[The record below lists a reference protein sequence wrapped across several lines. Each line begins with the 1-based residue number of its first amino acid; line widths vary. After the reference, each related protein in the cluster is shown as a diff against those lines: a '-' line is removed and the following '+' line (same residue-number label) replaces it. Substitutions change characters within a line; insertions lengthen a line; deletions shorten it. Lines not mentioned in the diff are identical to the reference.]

1 MVNVTQNNNLEK
13 LGFSFSAGGAHL
25 ARTMMLTELTQL
37 FEFLPEA
44 AANKDT
50 YFEAIVDDNCLSKR
64 SARTR
69 LLTAR
74 HLADLYGLDNA
85 FLLFRALKFFWYR
98 AETARPQL
106 ALLLAYAR
114 DPILRMSA
122 KHILSTS
129 PGVQIQRQEIE
140 DIISNQFPDRFSEAT
155 LKSTAQNINATW
167 TQAGYLMG
175 KTKKFRCT
183 SEASE
188 AAICF
193 ALLMAYLRGT
203 RGEELF
209 TSEYIQLLDC
219 RPDKAL
225 DLIESAARKG
235 WAVFKRVGS
244 VVEVAFPSLIN
255 QQEMEW
261 VREQA

>member
-1 MVNVTQNNNLEK
+1 MVNVTQSSSIEK
-13 LGFSFSAGGAHL
+13 LGFSISISGAHL
-25 ARTMMLTELTQL
+25 SRTIMLSELRQL
-37 FEFLPEA
+37 FNYLPEA
-44 AANKDT
+44 TAEKEV

-98 AETARPQL
+98 AESARPQL

-114 DPILRMSA
+114 DSILRMSA

-155 LKSTAQNINATW
+155 LRSTAQNINATW
-167 TQAGYLMG
+167 TQAGYLTG
-175 KTKKFRCT
+175 KVKKIRCI
-183 SEASE
+183 SEPSE
-188 AAICF
+188 AAVCF
-193 ALLMAYLRGT
+193 ALLLAYLRGT

-209 TSEYIQLLDC
+209 TSEYVQLLNC
-219 RPDKAL
+219 RSDKAI
-225 DLIESAARKG
+225 DLIESSARKG

>member
-1 MVNVTQNNNLEK
+1 MVTVTQNNNLEK
-13 LGFSFSAGGAHL
+13 LGFSVSTSGAHL
-25 ARTMMLTELTQL
+25 SRTMMLPELTQL

-44 AANKDT
+44 TTNKEA

-167 TQAGYLMG
+167 TQAGYLTG
-175 KTKKFRCT
+175 KVKKIRCM
-183 SEASE
+183 SEPSE
-188 AAICF
+188 AAVCF
-193 ALLMAYLRGT
+193 ALLLAYLRGT

>member
-1 MVNVTQNNNLEK
+1 MVNVTRNNNIEK
-13 LGFSFSAGGAHL
+13 MGFSISNSGAHL
-25 ARTMMLTELTQL
+25 SRTMMLPELLQL
-37 FEFLPEA
+37 FDFLPETTA
-44 AANKDT
+44 MKDA
-50 YFEAIVDDNCLSKR
+50 YIEAIVDDNCLSKR

-69 LLTAR
+69 ILTAR
-74 HLADLYGLDNA
+74 HLADLYGLDNT
-85 FLLFRALKFFWYR
+85 FILFRALKFFWYR
-98 AETARPQL
+98 AESARPQL

-122 KHILSTS
+122 KHILSAS

-140 DIISNQFPDRFSEAT
+140 DVISKQYPDRFSEAT
-155 LKSTAQNINATW
+155 LKSTAQNINSTW
-167 TQAGYLMG
+167 TQAGYLVG
-175 KTKKFRCT
+175 KVKKIRCT
-183 SEASE
+183 SETSE
-188 AAICF
+188 AALCF
-193 ALLMAYLRGT
+193 ALLLAYLRGT

-209 TSEYIQLLDC
+209 TSEYVQLLDC

-225 DLIESAARKG
+225 DLIESAASKG

>member
-1 MVNVTQNNNLEK
+1 MVNVIQNSNIEK
-13 LGFSFSAGGAHL
+13 LGFSVSKSGAHL
-25 ARTMMLTELTQL
+25 SRTIMLSELSQL
-37 FEFLPEA
+37 FDYLPEEI
-44 AANKDT
+44 ANKDA

-98 AETARPQL
+98 VEIARPQL

-129 PGVQIQRQEIE
+129 LGVQIQRQEIE
-140 DIISNQFPDRFSEAT
+140 EIISNRFPDRFSEAT

-167 TQAGYLMG
+167 TQAGYLTG
-175 KTKKFRCT
+175 KTKKIRCI

-188 AAICF
+188 AAVCF

-209 TSEYIQLLDC
+209 TNEYFQLLDC
-219 RPDKAL
+219 RPDKGI

-235 WAVFKRVGS
+235 WAVFKHVGS

-255 QQEMEW
+255 QQEMEC

>member
-1 MVNVTQNNNLEK
+1 MNQKDNLEQ

-25 ARTMMLTELTQL
+25 ARTMMLPELTQL

-44 AANKDT
+44 TATKAA

-64 SARTR
+64 SSRTR

-98 AETARPQL
+98 AESARPQL

-114 DPILRMSA
+114 DPIFRMSA

-167 TQAGYLMG
+167 TQAGYLTG
-175 KTKKFRCT
+175 KTKKIRCT

-188 AAICF
+188 AAVCF

-209 TSEYIQLLDC
+209 TSEYVQLLDC
-219 RPDKAL
+219 RPDKAM

-244 VVEVAFPSLIN
+244 VVEVAFPALIN

>member
-1 MVNVTQNNNLEK
+1 
-13 LGFSFSAGGAHL
+13 
-25 ARTMMLTELTQL
+25 MMLPELTLLLDYVAQ
-37 FEFLPEA
+37 EA
-44 AANKDT
+44 SNKEV
-50 YFEAIVDDNCLSKR
+50 YFDAVVNDNCLSKR

-69 LLTAR
+69 FLTVR
-74 HLADLYGLDNA
+74 HLADLYGLDDS

-98 AETARPQL
+98 SEEARPHL
-106 ALLLAYAR
+106 ALLMSYAR
-114 DPILRMSA
+114 DPILQMSA
-122 KHILSTS
+122 NHILSANI
-129 PGVQIQRQEIE
+129 GEQIQRQEIE
-140 DIISNQFPDRFSEAT
+140 DIISSQFPDRFSEAT

-167 TQAGYLMG
+167 TQAGFLKG
-175 KTKKFRCT
+175 KAKKIRCHSDT
-183 SEASE
+183 S
-188 AAICF
+188 AAAVSF
-193 ALLMAYLRGT
+193 ALLMAYVRGS

-209 TSEYIQLLDC
+209 TSEYVQLLEC

-235 WAVFKRVGS
+235 WVVLKRVGS